1 MTKAEFWRSLWLA
14 DEQQACTNAANQT
27 FQVIAD
33 MQLDGTQGPT
43 LMMAT
48 SKFVNSGD
56 RTELDAQLAEIAD
69 HT

>member
-1 MTKAEFWRSLWLA
+1 VTKAEFWRSLWLA
-14 DEQQACTNAANQT
+14 DEPEACTSAANQT

-48 SKFVNSGD
+48 SRFVNTGD
-56 RTELDAQLAEIAD
+56 STELDALLAEIAD